1 MKIAVML
8 RTLDEKQGIGIYA
21 RNLMSSILRIDRQNF
36 YYFIYATHEQ
46 TGSFGNHE
54 NLEEIVIP
62 CSNKF
67 LWDQWLV
74 PQFARGKSDIIFN
87 TKFSL
92 PLFTS
97 CKTVMVFHGSEW
109 YVYPEFYSKLDVFYN
124 RLFLPLYCR
133 KASAISSVSQ
143 VTAEDMIEFTGVD
156 HKKMFV
162 VHSAIGAQFKPITD
176 QTILDGCK
184 KKYKLPNSYILFV
197 GNIYPGKNYSNIV
210 KALQLI
216 KTKTGSSIKLVSVG
230 ALRWDYD
237 RDFQE
242 VKTLGLTDN
251 IQFTGWVEQ
260 DDLPAIYSLADLFL
274 FPSLYEGFGIPI
286 VEAMACGC
294 PVVTSNTGA
303 CPEVAGSA
311 AKLVDPKDVNDIADG
326 VIDILTNN
334 ILRKKLIAQGLV
346 EAKRFS
352 WDKAAR
358 ETLKILQMVY
368 PEETGD

>member
-1 MKIAVML
+1 ML
-8 RTLDEKQGIGIYA
+8 RTLEEKQGIGIYA
-21 RNLMSSILRIDRQNF
+21 RNLMSSILNIDKENF
-36 YYFIYATHEQ
+36 YYFIYVNEKQ
-46 TGSFGNHE
+46 VGSFGEHK
-54 NLEEIVIP
+54 NLNEIVIP
-62 CSNKF
+62 CKNKF

-74 PQFARGKSDIIFN
+74 PQFAKGKTDVIFN
-87 TKFSL
+87 TKFSI

-97 CKTVMVFHGSEW
+97 CKVMMVFHGSEW
-109 YVYPEFYSKLDVFYN
+109 YVYPEFYSKLDILYN
-124 RLFLPLYCR
+124 RIFLPLYCK

-143 VTAEDMIEFTGVD
+143 VTVKDMIEFTGVD
-156 HKKMFV
+156 PDKMFV
-162 VHSAIGAQFKPITD
+162 VHSAIGTQFKPIND
-176 QTILDGCK
+176 QTILASCK
-184 KKYKLPNSYILFV
+184 KKYNLPDRYILFV

-210 KALQLI
+210 KALKLI

-230 ALRWDYD
+230 TLRWDYD
-237 RDFQE
+237 KDFQE
-242 VKTLGLTDN
+242 VKTLGLTDD

-260 DDLPAIYSLADLFL
+260 DDLPAIYSLADVFL

-358 ETLKILQMVY
+358 ETLKILQKVY